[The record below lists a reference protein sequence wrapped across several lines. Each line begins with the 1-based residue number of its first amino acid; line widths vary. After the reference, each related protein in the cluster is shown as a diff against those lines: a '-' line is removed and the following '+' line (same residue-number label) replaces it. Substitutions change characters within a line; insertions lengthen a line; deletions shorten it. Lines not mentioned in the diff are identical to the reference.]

1 MEGRLEKVDAMAERV
16 YIALDLETTGLDAKR
31 DAIIEIGAVRFQG
44 NRMLD
49 RYVTFVNPQ
58 RAIPLRVQQLT
69 NIRNSDVADA
79 PSLGAVIPELLA
91 FVRNDVAAVVAHN
104 AGFDLGFLQAAGV
117 DFHRPVLDTFELATI
132 LFPSLSS
139 YSLGELCRTL
149 KLPQYEAHR
158 ALEDAEAAAQLFM
171 QLQEQLYQLPRTTLQ
186 TIVHHGQG
194 VDWAPLQ
201 LFHDALA
208 LAEDKASAP
217 PLAQVINPDWA
228 LLPLNEGTAP
238 LTPVDVPTVT
248 AFFAADGPL
257 AQQLGAHF
265 EMRPGQRQMAEHITT
280 ALNRGEHLIMEAGT
294 GIGKSLAYLLPAAL
308 WSMANQTRVV
318 IATNTITLQE
328 QLVEK
333 DLPLL
338 QQLLTNH
345 TPMALQAAL
354 LKGRSNYLCTRRLQ
368 LWLAGRRLTSSEL
381 SLLAKVLVWL
391 PTTTTGDVNELFLVN
406 SAERAIWQRIC
417 ADSATCT
424 PETCGAAQSDA
435 GRGWVD
441 FFFRARQHAEHAQIL
456 IVNHALLIADLVAGG
471 RLLPPYQQLI
481 VDEAHRLDEAATDQL
496 TYRADWQ
503 WVRAL
508 LRRFSAEDELI
519 AQIRHLAAQRDPS
532 PIGRLA
538 NRAGEE
544 GAQFAKQLTDFCERL
559 LHFAEHQREVRRE
572 AGYSQQI
579 HLDRARRS
587 QPQWSQIEAEW
598 EQVSSWLA
606 GLLNTLSRLAIQM
619 EEQQWWQT
627 ATNAALLNEIRG
639 NYDQLR
645 ELATQLDAIILQ
657 EKSPDAAAAIT
668 WMELNER
675 GTEVTLL
682 AAPLYVNEI
691 LEQDLVLQKRTVIMT
706 GATLRTGSG
715 FTYLRDRLG
724 LWHATAM
731 TVDSPFDYEANT
743 LLYMPGDLPAPDHT
757 YYQSAV
763 ERAIIDTALATG
775 GRTLALFTS
784 YAQLRTTADAI
795 RAELDRAGI
804 TVLEHGASS
813 RNRLLREYRRL
824 EKAVLLGT
832 RSFWEGVDLPGDELQ
847 ALLIVRLPFAVPSDP
862 LVAARCADLENAFNE
877 YMLPDAILRFR
888 QGFGRLIRRATDRGV
903 VVLLDSRLWRKEYG
917 QAFLESLPTCTVSRA
932 PLSNLRQE
940 IVDWLG

>member
-1 MEGRLEKVDAMAERV
+1 MAERV

-44 NRMLD
+44 NRILD

-104 AGFDLGFLQAAGV
+104 ASFDLGFLQAAGV

-132 LFPSLSS
+132 LFPSLAS

-149 KLPQYEAHR
+149 QLPQYEAHR

-171 QLQEQLYQLPRTTLQ
+171 QLQERLYQLPVSTVQ
-186 TIVHHGQG
+186 TVVHHGQG

-201 LFHDALA
+201 LFQDALPVITG
-208 LAEDKASAP
+208 ETSAP
-217 PLAQVINPDWA
+217 LSTASSDLDWA
-228 LLPLNEGTAP
+228 SLPLNEGSAP
-238 LTPVDVPTVT
+238 LAALDVATVT
-248 AFFAADGPL
+248 AYFAADGPL

-265 EMRPGQRQMAEHITT
+265 EVRPGQRQMAEHITT
-280 ALNRGEHLIMEAGT
+280 ALNQGEHLIMEAGT

-308 WSMANQTRVV
+308 WSMANQSRVV

-333 DLPLL
+333 DIPLL
-338 QQLLTNH
+338 QQLLSSH
-345 TPMALQAAL
+345 PVVLQAAL

-368 LWLAGRRLTSSEL
+368 LWLTGRHLTTSEL
-381 SLLAKVLVWL
+381 ALLAKVLVWL
-391 PTTTTGDVNELFLVN
+391 PTTITGDVNELFLVN

-417 ADSATCT
+417 ADNATCT
-424 PETCGAAQSDA
+424 PESCGAAQSSG

-441 FFFRARQHAEHAQIL
+441 FFFRARQHAENAHLL

-471 RLLPPYQQLI
+471 RLLPAYQQLI

-496 TYRADWQ
+496 TYRADWP
-503 WVRAL
+503 WARAL
-508 LRRFSAEDELI
+508 LRRLSAEDDLL
-519 AQIRHLAAQRDPS
+519 AQIRQLAAQHEPS
-532 PIGRLA
+532 PISRLA
-538 NRAGEE
+538 KRAGED

-559 LHFAEHQREVRRE
+559 LHFAEHQREVRRD

-579 HLDRARRS
+579 YLDRARRGQS
-587 QPQWSQIEAEW
+587 QWSQIEAEW

-606 GLLNTLSRLAIQM
+606 GLLNTLSRLVIQM
-619 EEQQWWQT
+619 EEQQWWQAST
-627 ATNAALLNEIRG
+627 GAALLNEVRG

-691 LEQDLVLQKRTVIMT
+691 LEQDLVLQKRTVIVT

-731 TVDSPFDYEANT
+731 TVDSPFNYEANT

-763 ERAIIDTALATG
+763 ERAIIDTALAAE

-804 TVLEHGASS
+804 TVLEHGSSS

-832 RSFWEGVDLPGDELQ
+832 RSFWEGVDLPGDELR

-917 QAFLESLPTCTVSRA
+917 QAFLESLPTCTISRA
-932 PLSNLRQE
+932 PLSNLHQE
-940 IVDWLG
+940 IGDWLG

>member
-1 MEGRLEKVDAMAERV
+1 MAERV

-44 NRMLD
+44 NRILD

-69 NIRNSDVADA
+69 NIRNSDVVNA
-79 PSLGAVIPELLA
+79 PMLDAVIPELLA
-91 FVRNDVAAVVAHN
+91 FVRNDVAALIAHN

-117 DFHRPVLDTFELATI
+117 NFHRPVLDTFELATI
-132 LFPSLSS
+132 LLPSLSS
-139 YSLGELCRTL
+139 YNLGELCRSLAITL
-149 KLPQYEAHR
+149 DEAHR
-158 ALEDAEAAAQLFM
+158 ALEDAEATAQLFM
-171 QLQEQLYQLPRTTLQ
+171 ALQNRIEQLPLSTLQ
-186 TIVHHGQG
+186 LIDQSGQG
-194 VDWAPLQ
+194 VEWGPLQ
-201 LFHDALA
+201 LFSDALS
-208 LAEDKASAP
+208 LARDDAP
-217 PLAQVINPDWA
+217 NHQTTNTANLDLA
-228 LLPLNEGTAP
+228 LLALTEGVVPSTTIAP
-238 LTPVDVPTVT
+238 TTVA

-257 AQQLGAHF
+257 AQQLGEHF
-265 EMRPGQRQMAEHITT
+265 EIRPGQQQMAEHITA
-280 ALNRGEHLIMEAGT
+280 ALNGGEHLLMEAGT

-308 WSMANQTRVV
+308 WSMANHTRVV

-333 DLPLL
+333 DIPLL
-338 QQLLTNH
+338 QQLLAART
-345 TPMALQAAL
+345 TPGLQAAL
-354 LKGRSNYLCTRRLQ
+354 LKGRSNYLCLRRLQ
-368 LWLAGRRLTSSEL
+368 LWRTGRQLSSVEL

-391 PTTTTGDVNELFLVN
+391 PTTTTGDMNELFLVS

-417 ADSATCT
+417 SDNATCT
-424 PETCGAAQSDA
+424 PEICNSGKQSVSGQA
-435 GRGWVD
+435 WVD
-441 FFFRARQHAEHAQIL
+441 FFFRARQHAEHAHLL

-471 RLLPPYQQLI
+471 RLLPPYHHLI

-496 TYRADWQ
+496 TYHADWQ

-508 LRRFSAEDELI
+508 MRRFSADDDLL
-519 AQIRHLAAQRDPS
+519 AQIRRVAAQRESS
-532 PIGRLA
+532 PIARLA
-538 NRAGEE
+538 SRAGEE
-544 GAQFAKQLTDFCERL
+544 GKQFLQQLTDFSERL
-559 LHFAEHQREVRRE
+559 LHFAQHQRDVRRDT
-572 AGYSQQI
+572 GYSQQI
-579 HLDRARRS
+579 HLDQAKRGQA
-587 QPQWSQIEAEW
+587 QWSQIEAEW

-606 GLLNTLSRLAIQM
+606 GLLNALNRLIVQLD
-619 EEQQWWQT
+619 EQQWWQE
-627 ATNAALLNEIRG
+627 AHSASLFNEVRG
-639 NYDQLR
+639 SYDRLR

-691 LEQDLVLQKRTVIMT
+691 LEQDLVLQKRTAIFT
-706 GATLRTGSG
+706 GATLRTGTG
-715 FTYLRDRLG
+715 FTYIRDRLG

-743 LLYMPGDLPAPDHT
+743 LLYMPDDLPTPDHT
-757 YYQSAV
+757 YYQNAV
-763 ERAIIDTALATG
+763 ERAIIDTALATE

-832 RSFWEGVDLPGDELQ
+832 RSFWEGVDLPGDELR

-862 LVAARCADLENAFNE
+862 VVAARCADLENAFGE

-888 QGFGRLIRRATDRGV
+888 QGFGRLIRRASDRGV

-917 QAFLESLPTCTVSRA
+917 QAFLESLPPCTISRA

-940 IVDWLG
+940 IATWLR